1 MANGGFG
8 EFEPFFKR
16 GQGLNLWELKRSEN
30 DFLLLNLIIVTLKSK
45 GWYNVHNVKNPLAL
59 IGYWCNRTK
68 GSSKYKIF
76 N

>member
-16 GQGLNLWELKRSEN
+16 GRGLVVLGSLNGVKN
-30 DFLLLNLIIVTLKSK
+30 DLLLLNLIIVTLKSK

-59 IGYWCNRTK
+59 IGSWQANRTK
-68 GSSKYKIF
+68 GSSKY
-76 N
+76 